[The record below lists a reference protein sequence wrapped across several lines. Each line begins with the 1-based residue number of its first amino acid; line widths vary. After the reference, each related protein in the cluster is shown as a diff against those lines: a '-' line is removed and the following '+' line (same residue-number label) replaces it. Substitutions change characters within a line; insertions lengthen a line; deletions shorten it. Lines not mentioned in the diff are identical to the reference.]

1 MIHQL
6 PRAGSG
12 GKWVLAR
19 IRRRQRRVNGSLIVL
34 MSRRNLDT
42 KSQTSPDGITGGN
55 RAAEQSG
62 FCAPLF
68 PSFSSE
74 RSFEMLN
81 WNSRVAL
88 IAVTCALI
96 AGAAGCAKPKV
107 AVQVSQDK
115 IQQGQD
121 VKVSWTSKD
130 AKTVSLNGESVARIG
145 SKVYTP
151 NSTTTYTAVAKSGK
165 KEAKDSKTVDVSG
178 RATRPTISISADPE
192 GIIRGTSTT
201 LRWSST
207 NADKV
212 TISELGTVQ
221 PSGSRAVS
229 PSQSTTYAAEAQGP
243 GGTADA
249 EARVTVSE
257 VPGRLP
263 AGGGVEN
270 AAIRDIFGR
279 NVKIIFFD
287 YDKSDL
293 RPEAKDNLRRAAL
306 WLTQGPYRSIVFR
319 IEGNCDARGTEE
331 YNIGLGERR
340 AQSAREFLASLGVDA
355 SRVQTVSYGKERA
368 QGGGEGSPDSPPSW
382 SHDRNDG
389 FIYISGGP
397 TGPNPEPVQLLF
409 EFE

>member
-1 MIHQL
+1 
-6 PRAGSG
+6 
-12 GKWVLAR
+12 
-19 IRRRQRRVNGSLIVL
+19 
-34 MSRRNLDT
+34 
-42 KSQTSPDGITGGN
+42 
-55 RAAEQSG
+55 
-62 FCAPLF
+62 
-68 PSFSSE
+68 
-74 RSFEMLN
+74 
-81 WNSRVAL
+81 L

-96 AGAAGCAKPKV
+96 AGAVGCAKPKV
-107 AVQVSQDK
+107 NVQVSHDK

-121 VKVSWTSKD
+121 VKVSWTSTD
-130 AKTVSLNGESVARIG
+130 AKTVTLNGESVARIG

-151 NSTTTYTAVAKSGK
+151 NSTTTYTAVAKRGS
-165 KEAKDSKTVDVSG
+165 KEARDSKTVDVSG
-178 RATRPTISISADPE
+178 RAARPTISISADPE
-192 GIIRGTSTT
+192 GIVRGSSTT
-201 LRWSST
+201 LRWNST

-257 VPGRLP
+257 VPTRNPPGP
-263 AGGGVEN
+263 AGDN
-270 AAIRDIFGR
+270 ATARELFGR
-279 NVKIIFFD
+279 NVKIIYFD
-287 YDKSDL
+287 YDKADL
-293 RPEAKDNLRRAAL
+293 KPEAKDKLRRAAL
-306 WLTQGPYRSIVFR
+306 WLTEGPNRSIVFR
-319 IEGNCDARGTEE
+319 IEGNCDPRGTEE

-340 AQSAREFLASLGVDA
+340 AQAAREFLASLGVDA

-382 SHDRNDG
+382 SHDRHDD

-397 TGPNPEPVQLLF
+397 TGPSPAPVQMLF